1 METVS
6 RIQTAFRL
14 KPELLHRLKRSADE
28 RHMSLNAFVE
38 NELDKVTRVS
48 FPSLGP
54 DFKISDEIRALSY
67 NIKVNP
73 ECICTDPQEQIERD
87 KEAKYEYL
95 KEKFGL

>member
-54 DFKISDEIRALSY
+54 DFRISDEIRALSY

-73 ECICTDPQEQIERD
+73 ECICTDTQEQIERD